1 MDFTLLSH
9 QIALLQGS
17 AAMSPLLQ
25 STHKGI
31 FCIKVIYFCKN
42 WQII

>member
-9 QIALLQGS
+9 QIAPLQGS
-17 AAMSPLLQ
+17 AATSSLLQ

-31 FCIKVIYFCKN
+31 FCIKVIYFGKK